1 MDRQAFSISLTFD
14 VTMYQVLCNLGFWWN
29 ERRVKVWGSEHLGE
43 FCPTDKVTLKAWIT
57 RRCQGLFPIG

>member
-1 MDRQAFSISLTFD
+1 
-14 VTMYQVLCNLGFWWN
+14 MYQVLCNLGFWWN

-57 RRCQGLFPIG
+57 RQCQGLFPIG